1 MPKRNHFE
9 YYLQDV
15 NAMRNLVRW
24 IFTNLYKQI
33 S

>member
-9 YYLQDV
+9 YYLQGV
-15 NAMRNLVRW
+15 NAMTNLVTW
-24 IFTNLYKQI
+24 MFTSLDKQI

>member
-1 MPKRNHFE
+1 MPKINHFE

-15 NAMRNLVRW
+15 NTMTDLVTW
-24 IFTNLYKQI
+24 IFANLYKQI

>member
-1 MPKRNHFE
+1 MPKINHFE

-15 NAMRNLVRW
+15 YAMTNLVTW